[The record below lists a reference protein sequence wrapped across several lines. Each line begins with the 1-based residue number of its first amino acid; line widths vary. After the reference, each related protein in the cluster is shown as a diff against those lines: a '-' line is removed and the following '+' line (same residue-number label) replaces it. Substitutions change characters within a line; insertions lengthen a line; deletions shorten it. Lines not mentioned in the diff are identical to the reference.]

1 MKLLAIADLHG
12 YMPALRNILEAVPL
26 EEIDLVL
33 FAGDVTNFGPVSE
46 LEEAMNVLV
55 DKRVLAVP
63 GNCDLGDVIRALDG
77 SAWGIHGRSTAVKGI
92 TFAGTGG
99 GHPDLGT
106 ILKAAIERD
115 GPLVLVTHA
124 PPSGTGAAQLPNG
137 QDIGSDEVH
146 RAITKLSPALVVCGH
161 VHESPGRF
169 QLGDTVVVN
178 PGPAQDGRYAIIK
191 LGRKGKV
198 SSVSLGQSGGW

>member
-1 MKLLAIADLHG
+1 MRLLAIADLHG
-12 YMPALRNILEAVPL
+12 YMLGLRNILEAVSL
-26 EEIDLVL
+26 DKIDLVL
-33 FAGDVTNFGPVSE
+33 FAGDITNFGPVSE
-46 LEEAMNVLV
+46 LEEAMAALG
-55 DKRVLAVP
+55 DKQVLAVP

-77 SAWGIHGRSTAVKGI
+77 SAWGINGRSVAVKGI

-106 ILKAAIERD
+106 ILQAASDRD

-124 PPSGTGAAQLPNG
+124 PPSGTGAALLPNG

-146 RAITKLSPALVVCGH
+146 RAISQLSPTLVVCGH

-178 PGPAQDGRYAIIK
+178 PGPAQDGRYALIK
-191 LGRKGKV
+191 LGRKGMV
-198 SSVSLGQSGGW
+198 SSVSLGRTGGW

>member
-12 YMPALRNILEAVPL
+12 YMPGLRNILEAVPL
-26 EEIDLVL
+26 DEIDLVL

-46 LEEAMNVLV
+46 LEEAMDALG
-55 DKRVLAVP
+55 DRHVLAIP
-63 GNCDLGDVIRALDG
+63 GNCDLGEVVRALDG
-77 SAWGIHGRSTAVKGI
+77 SAWGIHGRSAAVKGI
-92 TFAGTGG
+92 TFVGAGG

-106 ILKAAIERD
+106 ILHAASDSD

-137 QDIGSDEVH
+137 RDIGSDEVH
-146 RAITKLSPALVVCGH
+146 RAIVQLSPALVVCGH
-161 VHESPGRF
+161 VHESPGRY

-191 LGRKGKV
+191 LGRKGTV
-198 SSVSLGQSGGW
+198 SSVSLGQTGGW